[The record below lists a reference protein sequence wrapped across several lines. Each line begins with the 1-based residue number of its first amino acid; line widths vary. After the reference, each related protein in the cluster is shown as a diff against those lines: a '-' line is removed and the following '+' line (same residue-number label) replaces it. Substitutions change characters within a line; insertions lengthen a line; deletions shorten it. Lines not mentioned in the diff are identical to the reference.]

1 MVIIKGLKSNFLH
14 KITIIAAIILFI
26 CSSLR
31 HLLFQSTAFEMG
43 IYDQVTYLISQGLPP
58 ISSFLE
64 VHHLGNHAAWSM
76 YPVALFYK
84 IYPSVYWLL
93 LIQAICLAIGTLPT
107 WSLARYSGLNKRQA
121 FAIVMVY
128 LLYPVV
134 FNLNLFDFH
143 PEVMALP
150 AILGAILAAKL
161 DKTLW
166 FCLAI
171 IWVLGCKD
179 ALSLPVAAMGFWLYF
194 YEKKR
199 VCGAIALFAG
209 VAWFVIATQVL
220 IPYFKDGQPPGG
232 VGRYRYLGN
241 SIPEILL
248 SLFLR
253 PELVL
258 GKLISLKTLEYL
270 FLLNLP
276 IIWWLA
282 PKYLTPLIA
291 ASPILALNILSD
303 IDAQRDLIHQ
313 YSLPILPF
321 LLMAIIYTIADGK
334 CGLWYWLWNLCR
346 PQREDDKNI
355 STIVSQ
361 TLPKFIVIWSCI
373 GFLALGKYG
382 YFWSIYLDY
391 LDTWQAARK
400 AVALVQTKGGVLS
413 TSEITPHL
421 SHREFIKL
429 IVEEEEL
436 PRDEALAEYD
446 YVLLNVRHPG
456 WKNSQEYSRKLVD
469 KLQINSEF
477 QLSYRQDDVYLFEKG
492 SRATG
497 KPKVISE

>member
-1 MVIIKGLKSNFLH
+1 MVILKRLKSDFLLQ
-14 KITIIAAIILFI
+14 ITIIAAIILFI
-26 CSSLR
+26 CSSVR
-31 HLLFQSTAFEMG
+31 HLLFQSSAFEMG
-43 IYDQVTYLISQGLPP
+43 IYDQVTYLISQNLPP
-58 ISSFLE
+58 ISSFLDI
-64 VHHLGNHAAWSM
+64 HHLGNHVAWAM
-76 YPVALFYK
+76 YPVALLYK

-107 WSLARYSGLNKRQA
+107 WSLARYSGLNKQQA
-121 FAIVMVY
+121 LAIVMVY

-161 DKTLW
+161 DKTVW

-171 IWVLGCKD
+171 LWVLGCKD

-209 VAWFVIATQVL
+209 VAWFIIATQIL
-220 IPYFKDGQPPGG
+220 IPYFKDGLPPGG

-248 SLFLR
+248 NLFLR
-253 PELVL
+253 PELVF
-258 GKLISLKTLEYL
+258 GKLISVKTLEYL

-282 PKYLTPLIA
+282 PKYLTPLVA
-291 ASPILALNILSD
+291 ASPVLAMNILSK

-321 LLMAIIYTIADGK
+321 LLIAVIYTIADGK
-334 CGLWYWLWNLCR
+334 CGLWYWLWNLRR
-346 PQREDDKNI
+346 PQEDKCKNL
-355 STIVSQ
+355 STIVSNR
-361 TLPKFIVIWSCI
+361 LPKFIIIWSCI
-373 GFLALGKYG
+373 GFLALAKYG

-391 LDTWQAARK
+391 LDTWQAART
-400 AVALVQTKGGVLS
+400 AVSLVQTKGGVLT

-421 SHREFIKL
+421 SHRQFIKL

-446 YVLLNVRHPG
+446 YVLVNVRHPG
-456 WKNSQEYSRKLVD
+456 WKSSQEYSRKLVD
-469 KLQINSEF
+469 KLKVNSEF
-477 QLSYRQDDVYLFEKG
+477 QLSYQQDDVYLFKQG
-492 SRATG
+492 SR
-497 KPKVISE
+497 E